1 MARKLF
7 IMTARTILY
16 LRIAL
21 GVVAVVLTY
30 RIYRIIMEPIE
41 FSALKEKRYTEV
53 TNRLEQLREAQ
64 LVFKD
69 EFGKYAANFDEL
81 IVFINE
87 AKVDIHER
95 KDTSFMAYD
104 ETYQQEMLQETV
116 IDRVIGQTS
125 AKEKM
130 IAKNPSLFSEDF
142 NPLTMRFIP
151 FTNDQVE
158 FEMATGFLDRNGVR
172 VQVFEI
178 KAPNSAFFADIYD
191 DYKGYIKNLRID
203 ALIVGSLTEP
213 TLSGNWK

>member
-1 MARKLF
+1 
-7 IMTARTILY
+7 MTARTILY

-81 IVFINE
+81 IIFINE

-158 FEMATGFLDRNGVR
+158 FEMATGFIDRNGVR

>member
-1 MARKLF
+1 
-7 IMTARTILY
+7 MTARTILY

-81 IVFINE
+81 IIFINE

>member
-1 MARKLF
+1 
-7 IMTARTILY
+7 MTARTILY

-81 IVFINE
+81 IIFINE

-142 NPLTMRFIP
+142 NPLTMRFVP